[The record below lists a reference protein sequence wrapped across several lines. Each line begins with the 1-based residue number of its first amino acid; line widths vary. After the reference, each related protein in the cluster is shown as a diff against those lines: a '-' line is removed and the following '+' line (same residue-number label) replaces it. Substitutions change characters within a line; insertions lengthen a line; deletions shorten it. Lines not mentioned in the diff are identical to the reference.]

1 VKTRLILLAAASLIA
16 LPFLARRFT
25 RPTEPGGS
33 RVAPASLVIVSPHNE
48 AIRQEMA
55 RAFSRWHEERY
66 GHPVKIDWLVIG
78 GTTEISRYLNSEF
91 ISAVRAWRSRSGLP
105 WPAGAA
111 ETLLD
116 PRAGA
121 ARKAVPGAVPEVT
134 AEEKVR
140 ADLAAAYRSTDDPAQ
155 FTTRIDLFF
164 GGGQFDHARAFKQGM
179 TVAPWPPEAPPP
191 GLLTDPDG
199 TILIP
204 ERVSGEI
211 WRSDTYFGTV
221 VSTFGICFNP
231 DRLRELGVEKTP
243 RQWRDLADPRYRGQ
257 IAVADPTKSGSI
269 AKAFEMLVQQ
279 QCAIS
284 VRRAGFTAED
294 TDRFEAAIL
303 AARLPRGE
311 VPGGVPPTYQA
322 AVEAGWLEGLRLI
335 RRIAANA
342 RYFTDAASK
351 VPLDVSQGQA
361 AAGLAIDF
369 YARYQAQCSRAPD
382 GRERMGFITPEG
394 GSSVS
399 ADPVSL
405 LRGAEHREVAV
416 RFIEFLL
423 GEAGQR
429 IWTYR
434 AGEPGGP
441 EHYTLRRL
449 PIRRDFY
456 PSASPGPPAA
466 HERHLRH
473 ASDDLA
479 SPEMNP
485 YALAERFIYRER
497 WTGQHFGV
505 LRDLVKAMCLDSFR
519 DLRVAWDEIQ
529 EQGGEERQPD
539 AMQAFERFPGE
550 PHPVD
555 WRTVPDVLRNADRH
569 DVLREWTLFFRAS
582 YREARN
588 RLVSPPAGG

>member
-1 VKTRLILLAAASLIA
+1 MNSRILLLAAALLIA
-16 LPFLARRFT
+16 LPFVARRCT
-25 RPTEPGGS
+25 RAPEPVGPGGGTE
-33 RVAPASLVIVSPHNE
+33 RLVVVSPHNE
-48 AIRQEMA
+48 AIRQEIA
-55 RAFSRWHEERY
+55 RAFSRWHEARF
-66 GHPVKIDWLVIG
+66 GRPVRIDWLVIG

-91 ISAVRAWRSRSGLP
+91 VSSVRAWRDREGRD

-111 ETLLD
+111 EALLD
-116 PRAGA
+116 PRTARRAGLGGAEA
-121 ARKAVPGAVPEVT
+121 AAL
-134 AEEKVR
+134 EE
-140 ADLAAAYRSTDDPAQ
+140 LAAAYRGTDDPTR

-164 GGGQFDHARAFKQGM
+164 GGGQYDHARAFNQGM

-191 GLLTDPDG
+191 GLFTAADG
-199 TILIP
+199 TVLIP

-211 WRSDTYFGTV
+211 WRAPAYFGTV

-231 DRLRELGVEKTP
+231 ERLQALGISLP
-243 RQWRDLADPRYRGQ
+243 PAQWRDLADPRYRGH

-279 QCAIS
+279 QCALS
-284 VRRAGFTAED
+284 VRRAGFSDAE
-294 TDRFEAAIL
+294 TDRFETAIL
-303 AARLPRGE
+303 AAKLPRGE
-311 VPGGVPPTYQA
+311 VPPGVPAAYQA
-322 AVEAGWLEGLRLI
+322 AVEEGWLEGLRLI

-342 RYFTDAASK
+342 RYFTDSASK

-369 YARYQAQCSRAPD
+369 YARFQAEAARSPD
-382 GRERMGFITPEG
+382 GQERMGFVTPVG

-405 LRGAEHREVAV
+405 LRGAEHRGTAV

-423 GEAGQR
+423 GEDGQR
-429 IWTYR
+429 VWTYR

-441 EHYTLRRL
+441 ERFTLRRC

-456 PSASPGPPAA
+456 PSASPAIQA
-466 HERHLRH
+466 VHERHRAL
-473 ASDDLA
+473 AADDLA
-479 SPEMNP
+479 SPDVNP
-485 YALAERFIYRER
+485 YSLAERFVYRER

-519 DLRVAWDEIQ
+519 DLRLAWAEIQ
-529 EQGGEERQPD
+529 DSGGESRQ
-539 AMQAFERFPGE
+539 AAALAAFERFPGA
-550 PHPVD
+550 PYPVG
-555 WRTVPDVLRNADRH
+555 WRDAPDALRKADRH

-582 YREARN
+582 YREARSL
-588 RLVSPPAGG
+588 RKPPAGD